1 MLPSEAAKEQSI
13 TASVHEVQPK
23 NADPMSTILEYID
36 SSDRSVLKERS
47 AIMDGIEFSNSYPT
61 KDRMKIGICSLEV
74 GLNLISESLGINLV
88 GEDYRSNMN
97 DILHVFVNR
106 IAKMSD
112 PDGGGHLE

>member
-13 TASVHEVQPK
+13 AASVPEVQPK

-61 KDRMKIGICSLEV
+61 KDRMNIGVASLEV
-74 GLNLISESLGINLV
+74 GINLIAESLGIDPIGDCYREDMNHVLQEFTKTIANLSCR
-88 GEDYRSNMN
+88 E
-97 DILHVFVNR
+97 
-106 IAKMSD
+106 
-112 PDGGGHLE
+112 GGTI